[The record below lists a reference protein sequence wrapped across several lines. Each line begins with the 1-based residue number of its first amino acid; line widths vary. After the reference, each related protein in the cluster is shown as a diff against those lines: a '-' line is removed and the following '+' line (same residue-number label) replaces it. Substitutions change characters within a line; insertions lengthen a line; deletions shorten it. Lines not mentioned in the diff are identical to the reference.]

1 MNKNRL
7 ITVLVIVLILL
18 VLVAGGILGFGW
30 YRNNHIFV
38 EGEAY
43 PKDAEYLN
51 LRGTGISVAHYEQ
64 LREAFPNCEI
74 QWELPFQGK
83 LYADDTRSLAISGI
97 TEEELALLKHLPQ
110 LEVIDANGC
119 ENFAQIAMVQKAYPN
134 VRMLYH
140 VTVDGKQYDQ
150 DTTEVT
156 LTKLTDA
163 EVEQLAHLP
172 KLAAVHAEGCTDYAQ
187 LMLLREQKPD
197 CTLTYSVSIL
207 GQDYSESTESLFW
220 SDVKDVQEITEK
232 LAYLPKVT
240 SVHLEEPGADAQSL
254 QTLLETYP
262 NVAITWDKT
271 VNGVTFS
278 NTDEVID
285 LSDGGW
291 DTLEQVEA
299 TMAYFPNA
307 QKVQLGRKTDEEN
320 EAIAQFREKMRSQ
333 YKVVWEVK
341 VCGAWMPTDDTYFMP
356 VKYNMKVKNN
366 QLYNLVYCEDLLCV
380 DLGHKIVTDLSW
392 LSGMPHLK
400 YLIVAH
406 NTLRDLEPIGQLKE
420 LIYLEVWDTW
430 ATDYT
435 ALYGCTALEDLNVS
449 RPYLNVDLKQF
460 GEMPWLKN
468 LWLNQNG
475 ATKEERA
482 YLEEKLPDTNINFDG
497 YSPTAGGWREL
508 QNYYDMRDLLEM
520 PYNPW

>member
-134 VRMLYH
+134 VRVLYH

-156 LTKLTDA
+156 LTKLTDG
-163 EVEQLAHLP
+163 EVEQLAHLS
-172 KLAAVHAEGCTDYAQ
+172 KLTAVHAEDCTDYPQ
-187 LMLLREQKPD
+187 LLALQELQPQ
-197 CTLTYSVSIL
+197 CAVTYRVSIA
-207 GQDYSESTESLFW
+207 GEDYPQDTSGLDFAGDVDIAELSTALE
-220 SDVKDVQEITEK
+220 
-232 LAYLPKVT
+232 YLPKVN
-240 SVHLEEPGADAQSL
+240 SVTIAEPTASAQELVQL
-254 QTLLETYP
+254 QQKFAGT
-262 NVAITWDKT
+262 NITWYKT
-271 VNGVTFS
+271 VGDAVYYNK
-278 NTDEVID
+278 DQEID
-285 LSDGGW
+285 LSAVGCE
-291 DTLEQVEA
+291 TLEEVEA
-299 TMAYFPNA
+299 IMAYFPNA
-307 QKVQLGRKTDEEN
+307 EKVFLGKPSLDN
-320 EAIAQFREKMRSQ
+320 EAVAQFREKMRSQ
-333 YKVVWEVK
+333 YKVVWQVK
-341 VCGAWMPTDDTYFMP
+341 VCGAWIRTDDTYFMP
-356 VKYNMKVKNN
+356 VKYNIKVSDS
-366 QLYNLVYCEDLLCV
+366 QLGNLVYCEDMLCV
-380 DLGHKIVTDLSW
+380 DLGHKIVKDLSW

-420 LIYLEVWDTW
+420 LVYLEVWDTW

>member
-7 ITVLVIVLILL
+7 ITLLVIVLLLLILI
-18 VLVAGGILGFGW
+18 AGGIFGYSW
-30 YRNNHIFV
+30 FRNNHVFV

-43 PKDAEYLN
+43 PKDSTYLN
-51 LRGTGISVAHYEQ
+51 LRGTEISIAHYEE
-64 LREAFPNCEI
+64 LRQKLPNCEI
-74 QWELPFQGK
+74 HWDLPFQGK
-83 LYADDTRSLAISGI
+83 LYPDDTRSLAVSAI
-97 TEEELALLKHLPQ
+97 TEEELPLLAYLPQ

-119 ENFAQIAMVQKAYPN
+119 QRFEHISMLINAYPD
-134 VRMLYH
+134 VRVLYH
-140 VTVDGKQYDQ
+140 VNVDSQMLDQ

-156 LTKLTDA
+156 LTHLTEA

-172 KLAAVHAEGCTDYAQ
+172 KLTAVHAEGCDDYEQ
-187 LMLLREQKPD
+187 LMLLQERMPD
-197 CTLTYSVSIL
+197 CAVTYSVPIL
-207 GQDYSESTESLFW
+207 GQAYPESTEKLSW
-220 SDVKDVQEITEK
+220 SNVKDVQELTRM
-232 LAYLPKVT
+232 LVYLPKVT
-240 SVHLEEPGADAQSL
+240 EVHLEEPEADAQSL
-254 QTLLETYP
+254 TALLEAYP
-262 NVAITWDKT
+262 NVTITWDKT
-271 VNGVTFS
+271 VNGTTYA

-285 LSDGGW
+285 LSAGGW
-291 DTLEQVEA
+291 ETLDQVEA
-299 TMAYFPNA
+299 IMAYFPNA
-307 QKVQLGRKTDEEN
+307 QKVLLGRQQDEQN
-320 EAIAQFREKMRSQ
+320 EAMAQFRDKVRSQ
-333 YKVVWEVK
+333 YKVAWEVK
-341 VCGAWMPTDDTYFMP
+341 VCGAWIPTDDTYFMP
-356 VKYNMKVKNN
+356 VKYNIKVKNN
-366 QLYNLVYCEDLLCV
+366 QLGNLVYCEDMLCV

-406 NTLRDLEPIGQLKE
+406 NTLRDLTPIGQLKE

-482 YLEEKLPDTNINFDG
+482 YLAEKLPDTYISFDG

-508 QNYYDMRDLLEM
+508 ENYYGMRDLLEM
-520 PYNPW
+520 PYNAW